1 MVGIALAVAFAV
13 VFHYVKVFFD
23 EMSVMYSDSEYDWE
37 FYSVEDLSES
47 QNFSQWMTTVFMWS
61 GMAMVAAYKTPTLV
75 TDVEKIW
82 TDWLPAYLT
91 F

>member
-13 VFHYVKVFFD
+13 VFQYVKVFFD
-23 EMSVMYSDSEYDWE
+23 EMPVMYSDFEYDWD

-61 GMAMVAAYKTPTLV
+61 GMALVAAYKPPTLV
-75 TDVEKIW
+75 IDVKRIY
-82 TDWLPAYLT
+82 TN
-91 F
+91 